1 MRRAI
6 KRIRAHDF
14 FLVAPQ
20 DYRATLHLAAD
31 KVENVVWDNNLA
43 PRNFRYLSYDP
54 LLNEYVFIESADSMA
69 DRVLAEAVEN
79 IAAIHGVEITDYDHA
94 QTQVNGVES
103 LIDTIKSLHKQAKR
117 DTDNNNTKL

>member
-1 MRRAI
+1 MHRAI
-6 KRIRAHDF
+6 KRVRAHDF

-31 KVENVVWDNNLA
+31 KVENVVWENNLA

-54 LLNEYVFIESADSMA
+54 LLNEYIFIESADSMA
-69 DRVLAEAVEN
+69 DKALAEAVEN
-79 IAAIHGVEITDYDHA
+79 IAAMRGAEVTSYKHTDNQVDGVE
-94 QTQVNGVES
+94 N
-103 LIDTIKSLHKQAKR
+103 LINTIKSLHKQAKR